1 MEKSSVDYILN
12 HLGED
17 RSQWMQSGSPP
28 IFMSSIFAYPDLA
41 SMQEAI
47 SREAE
52 MPFYSRGSNPGLQLL
67 EQKMAALEGGE
78 ACLLFAS
85 GSAAI
90 AAAVSSQVKS
100 GDHVICVDKPYSWT
114 GKLLRQ
120 YLSRFGVESDFV
132 SGSEESV
139 RLAMKPNTK
148 VLYLETPNSF
158 TFEIQDIASLSA
170 LVKPAGIKVI
180 CDNSYCTPLH
190 QNPIRLGADMVVHT
204 ATKYLAGHS
213 DALGGILVCSH
224 EDRARIFAGEYMTIG
239 GVMAPMNAW
248 LILRGLRTLPLRLE
262 KSAENGLKVAR
273 FLEAHPAVEKVW
285 FPWLESFDGH
295 LLAKKQMRGCGGLLS
310 FTLKTKDIGEI
321 EAFVNR
327 LRVFLLACSW
337 GSYESLCYP
346 VLASCGSG
354 NYGNSPLPLNM
365 IRLYCG
371 LESAESMMA
380 DLENA
385 LKTVAA

>member
-1 MEKSSVDYILN
+1 MDKNSPDYILN

-28 IFMSSIFAYPDLA
+28 IFMSSIFAYPDLK

-47 SREAE
+47 RKESEI
-52 MPFYSRGSNPGLQLL
+52 PFYSRGTNPGLQLL
-67 EQKMAALEGGE
+67 EKKLAALEGGE

-90 AAAVSSQVKS
+90 AAAVCSQVKS
-100 GDHVICVDKPYSWT
+100 GDHIICVDKPYSWT
-114 GKLLRQ
+114 GKLLRN

-132 SGSEESV
+132 QGDEASV
-139 RLAMKPNTK
+139 KAALRPNTR
-148 VLYLETPNSF
+148 VLYLESPNSF
-158 TFEIQDIASLSA
+158 TFEIQDISALSA
-170 LVKPAGIKVI
+170 LVKPLGIKVVI
-180 CDNSYCTPLH
+180 DNSYATPLF
-190 QNPIRLGADMVVHT
+190 QNPLKLGADIVVHT

-213 DALGGILVCSH
+213 DALGGALICSH
-224 EDRARIFAGEYMTIG
+224 ADREKIFAGEYMTIG

-273 FLEAHPAVEKVW
+273 FLENHPLVERVW
-285 FPWLESFDGH
+285 FPWLESFEGH
-295 LLAKKQMRGCGGLLS
+295 QLAKKQMKGCGGLLS
-310 FTLKTKDIGEI
+310 FTLKTESPDEI
-321 EAFVNR
+321 ESFVNA
-327 LRVFLLACSW
+327 LQVFQLACSW

-346 VLASCGSG
+346 AIAASGEG
-354 NYGNSPLPLNM
+354 NYANGPYPINM

-371 LESAESMMA
+371 LESSETLIE
-380 DLENA
+380 DLSQA
-385 LKTVAA
+385 LKLSQA

>member
-1 MEKSSVDYILN
+1 MDKNSLDYILN

-17 RSQWMQSGSPP
+17 RSEWMQSGSPP
-28 IFMSSIFAYPDLA
+28 IFMSSIFAYPDLK

-47 SREAE
+47 RKESEI
-52 MPFYSRGSNPGLQLL
+52 PFYSRGTNPGLQLL
-67 EQKMAALEGGE
+67 EKKMAALEGGE

-90 AAAVSSQVKS
+90 AAAVCSQVKS
-100 GDHVICVDKPYSWT
+100 GDHIICVDKPYSWT
-114 GKLLRQ
+114 GKLLRN

-132 SGSEESV
+132 QGDEASV
-139 RLAMKPNTK
+139 KAALKPNTR
-148 VLYLETPNSF
+148 VLYLESPNSF
-158 TFEIQDIASLSA
+158 TFEIQDIAALSA
-170 LVKPAGIKVI
+170 LVKPHEIKVI
-180 CDNSYCTPLH
+180 IDNSYATPLF
-190 QNPIRLGADMVVHT
+190 QNPLKLGADIVVHT

-213 DALGGILVCSH
+213 DALGGVLICSKA
-224 EDRARIFAGEYMTIG
+224 DREKIFAGEYMTIG

-285 FPWLESFDGH
+285 FPWLESFEGH
-295 LLAKKQMRGCGGLLS
+295 LLAKKQMKGCGGLLS
-310 FTLKTKDIGEI
+310 FTLKTDNPERV
-321 EAFVNR
+321 ESFVNA
-327 LRVFLLACSW
+327 LQVFQLACSW

-346 VLASCGSG
+346 AIASAGQG
-354 NYGNSPLPLNM
+354 NYANGPYPINM

-371 LESAESMMA
+371 LESSETLVD
-380 DLENA
+380 DLSQA
-385 LKTVAA
+385 LKSSKA

>member
-1 MEKSSVDYILN
+1 MDENSVDFILN

-28 IFMSSIFAYPDLA
+28 IFMSSIFAYPDLR
-41 SMQEAI
+41 SMREAI
-47 SREAE
+47 QKESE
-52 MPFYSRGSNPGLQLL
+52 MPFYSRGTNPGLQLL

-90 AAAVSSQVKS
+90 AAAVCSQVKS

-120 YLSRFGVESDFV
+120 YLLRFGVESDFV
-132 SGSEESV
+132 SGDEASV
-139 RLAMKPNTK
+139 KAALKPNTK
-148 VLYLETPNSF
+148 VLYLESPNSF
-158 TFEIQDIASLSA
+158 TYEIQDIELLSS
-170 LVKPAGIKVI
+170 LVKPSGVRVI
-180 CDNSYCTPLH
+180 IDNSYATPLF
-190 QNPIRLGADMVVHT
+190 QNPLKLGADIVVHT

-213 DALGGILVCSH
+213 DALGGVLVCSH
-224 EDRARIFAGEYMTIG
+224 EIREKIFAGEYMTIG

-273 FLEAHPAVEKVW
+273 FLESHPAIEKVW
-285 FPWLESFDGH
+285 FPWLESSEGH
-295 LLAKKQMRGCGGLLS
+295 QLAKKQMRGCGGLLS
-310 FTLKTKDIGEI
+310 FTLKTQDPAKV
-321 EAFVNR
+321 EAFVNS

-346 VLASCGSG
+346 AMAASDGS
-354 NYGNSPLPLNM
+354 NYANNPYPFNM

-371 LESAESMMA
+371 LESADSMLE
-380 DLENA
+380 DLRMA
-385 LKTVAA
+385 LKSISN

>member
-1 MEKSSVDYILN
+1 MDKNSPDYILN

-28 IFMSSIFAYPDLA
+28 IFMSSIFAYPDLK

-47 SREAE
+47 RKESEI
-52 MPFYSRGSNPGLQLL
+52 PFYSRGTNPGLQLL
-67 EQKMAALEGGE
+67 EKKLAALEGGE

-90 AAAVSSQVKS
+90 AAAVCSQVKS
-100 GDHVICVDKPYSWT
+100 GDHIICVDKPYSWT
-114 GKLLRQ
+114 GKLLRN

-132 SGSEESV
+132 QGDEASV
-139 RLAMKPNTK
+139 KAALRPNTR
-148 VLYLETPNSF
+148 VLYLESPNSF
-158 TFEIQDIASLSA
+158 TFEIQDISALSA
-170 LVKPAGIKVI
+170 LVKPLGIKVVI
-180 CDNSYCTPLH
+180 DNSYATPLF
-190 QNPIRLGADMVVHT
+190 QNPLKLGADIVVHT

-213 DALGGILVCSH
+213 DALGGALICGH
-224 EDRARIFAGEYMTIG
+224 ADREKIFAGEYMTIG

-273 FLEAHPAVEKVW
+273 FLENHPLVERVW
-285 FPWLESFDGH
+285 FPWLESFEGH
-295 LLAKKQMRGCGGLLS
+295 QLAKKQMKGCGGLLS
-310 FTLKTKDIGEI
+310 FTLKTESPDEI
-321 EAFVNR
+321 ESFVNA
-327 LRVFLLACSW
+327 LQVFQLACSW

-346 VLASCGSG
+346 AIAASGEG
-354 NYGNSPLPLNM
+354 NYANGPYPINM

-371 LESAESMMA
+371 LESSETLIE
-380 DLENA
+380 DLSQA
-385 LKTVAA
+385 LKLSQA